1 VIEFGRIIEVKFEQ
15 SEKQLLLSELIELGR
30 IIEVKF
36 EQPEKQL

>member
-15 SEKQLLLSELIELGR
+15 EEKQLLLKEVIEFGR

-36 EQPEKQL
+36 EQ